1 MNKTESTEKK
11 KLWRYMPLIS
21 LLDLLQTGELR
32 LARADSFED
41 LQEGYVGLEAML
53 ATIPPDLHAQAKQ
66 GIKNQNK
73 DCYVTCWHLSS
84 SESLAMW
91 KIYGI
96 HAFSVAI
103 VSNVGKVMSAGHEY
117 CKDLNSSGMFGEV
130 VYENYIANDKMNV
143 ATMGIPFGY
152 SELPI
157 PISVQTLFMKAKAF
171 SYEQEWRLVLHK
183 RNHGDSSIR
192 INVGN
197 LEDFIEAIYVSP
209 EAPDW
214 MVHSIKNLI
223 SKQFG
228 LTGITVD
235 KSPLS
240 KHYGI

>member
-1 MNKTESTEKK
+1 
-11 KLWRYMPLIS
+11 MPLIS

-41 LQEGYVGLEAML
+41 LQEGHVGLEAML
-53 ATIPPDLHAQAKQ
+53 ATIPSNLHAKARQ
-66 GIKNQNK
+66 GITNQNK

-103 VSNVGKVMSAGHEY
+103 VSNVGKVMSAAHEY
-117 CKDLNSSGMFGEV
+117 CKDLSSSGMFGEV
-130 VYENYIANDKMNV
+130 AYENYIDNGKMNV
-143 ATMGIPFGY
+143 ATTGVPFGY
-152 SELPI
+152 REI
-157 PISVQTLFMKAKAF
+157 PVPVSVQILFMKARAF

-183 RNHGDSSIR
+183 INHGESSMR

-197 LEDFIEAIYVSP
+197 LEEFIEAIYVSP

-214 MVHSIKNLI
+214 MVHSIKVLI
-223 SKQFG
+223 SEQFG
-228 LTGITVD
+228 LTGITVE